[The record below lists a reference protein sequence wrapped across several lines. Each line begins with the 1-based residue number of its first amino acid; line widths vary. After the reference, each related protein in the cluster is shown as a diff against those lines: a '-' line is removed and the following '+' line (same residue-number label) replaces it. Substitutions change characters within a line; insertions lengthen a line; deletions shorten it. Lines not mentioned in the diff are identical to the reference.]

1 AAEGAPIIWASQHRQ
16 HHAFSDQEGDP
27 HSPVL
32 SKSLWHSHYGHVFGQ
47 VARIDPER
55 YAPDLARDPFLRW
68 LEKRAAVRVILGF
81 ALPAALGYAATRT
94 PMGAATGLIWGGFV
108 RLFMITHATGA
119 VNSLCHRFGSR
130 PFDT

>member
-1 AAEGAPIIWASQHRQ
+1 LFTHRAFGAPGPVRWALALMGGTAAEGAPIIWASQHRQ

-68 LEKRAAVRVILGF
+68 LEKRAAVPVILGF
-81 ALPAALGYAATRT
+81 ALP
-94 PMGAATGLIWGGFV
+94 
-108 RLFMITHATGA
+108 
-119 VNSLCHRFGSR
+119 
-130 PFDT
+130 